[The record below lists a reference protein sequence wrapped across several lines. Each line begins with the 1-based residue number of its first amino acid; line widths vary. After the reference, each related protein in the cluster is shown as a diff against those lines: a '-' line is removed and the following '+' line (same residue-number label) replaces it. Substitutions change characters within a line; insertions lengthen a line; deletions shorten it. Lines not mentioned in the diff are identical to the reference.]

1 MQAENLLR
9 AILPEILIDN
19 FDIVRYEKSPERF
32 DIWLD
37 EKKVLL
43 PEDRANSSIISHGF
57 GEYGP
62 ADNSGWRPP
71 SYA

>member
-1 MQAENLLR
+1 MQAETLLR

-43 PEDRANSSIISHGF
+43 PEDRANFGRNLPFSPHSHLVLL
-57 GEYGP
+57 
-62 ADNSGWRPP
+62 
-71 SYA
+71 

>member
-43 PEDRANSSIISHGF
+43 PEDRANSRTGRI
-57 GEYGP
+57 
-62 ADNSGWRPP
+62 RP
-71 SYA
+71 